1 MIVSDA
7 RILMAIEMVKA
18 SIEPLNMLVFHNLQ
32 LVVEQSYEEIYKS
45 VVELEELGNLKVK
58 LDMYPEAIE
67 M

>member
-1 MIVSDA
+1 
-7 RILMAIEMVKA
+7 MAIEMVKA